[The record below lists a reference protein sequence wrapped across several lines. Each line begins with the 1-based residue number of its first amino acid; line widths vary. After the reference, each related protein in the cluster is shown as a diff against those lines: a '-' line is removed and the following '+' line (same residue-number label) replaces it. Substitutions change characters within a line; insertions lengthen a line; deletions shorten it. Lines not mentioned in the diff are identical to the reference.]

1 MRKLFLGLCLTCFV
15 LVAHSDAFAQL
26 SQFQGNWGNT
36 DSATG
41 GITRLQINTG
51 ASIRVHAWGSCSP
64 NDCDM
69 GMADGFAYGPS
80 AGSNLN
86 ASAQAISATFRTNFS
101 EVLFIIRPARGDRLQ
116 AEVYT
121 RFTDSSG
128 RSAYTDTYYFARQRG
143 GGGGGGGGGGI
154 GRQDCLSYN
163 PNNLRIIN
171 ERALGW
177 LLTDGVSRMLTL
189 DNRGDA
195 ERALALARMHT
206 AHCFIGRNNR
216 RPNRQD
222 FIMEYWT
229 GDSGIETTIPG
240 EDCIS
245 YNSSSLEIRNEGG
258 NGWLLTDGGSRMVML
273 SSRADAEQAMGIASG
288 SSRQCYIGRN
298 NNRPNRKDYI
308 VQYWR

>member
-36 DSATG
+36 DSATR

-69 GMADGFAYGPS
+69 GMVDGFAYGPS
-80 AGSNLN
+80 VDSNLN
-86 ASAQAISATFRTNFS
+86 ASAQAISATFRTGFN
-101 EVLFIIRPARGDRLQ
+101 ETLFIIRPARGDRLQ

-121 RFTDSSG
+121 RFTDGSG
-128 RSAYTDTYYFARQRG
+128 RTSYTDTYYFARQR
-143 GGGGGGGGGGI
+143 GGGGGGI

-258 NGWLLTDGGSRMVML
+258 GGWLLTDGGSRMVML
-273 SSRADAEQAMGIASG
+273 SSRTDAEQAMGIASG

-298 NNRPNRKDYI
+298 NTRPNRKDYI